1 MSNADKRWPGS
12 RVIERRFNRGY
23 WIGKRLRHRR
33 VQNLTVAS
41 VGDFESQHPF
51 AKCDLNL
58 HAAEIPEYA
67 IRPPLY
73 RQQEEC

>member
-1 MSNADKRWPGS
+1 MSNARKRRPSS

-23 WIGKRLRHRR
+23 WIGERLRHRR
-33 VQNLTVAS
+33 VQNLTAVS

-58 HAAEIPEYA
+58 HDAEIPEYA